1 MRRSIEITL
10 ALLALSAC
18 TARPPKKEVAEADQK
33 IEIKKII
40 APPEEATSYQLS
52 NTEPRKWLEDYRFG
66 KFFNDRA
73 EFFVIHNPKSRIFD
87 SGVSKIILYYL
98 DGNHCQSRFVLA
110 ENIAAKMIKQY
121 GTFQITPL
129 DETNKRIL
137 ENEAVLITNNGYRQI
152 NPALTRYELLWKF
165 PTKFIRLRIDA
176 ENTYEPY
183 VYSEHVPD
191 YKNIFQEIEL
201 ATH

>member
-1 MRRSIEITL
+1 
-10 ALLALSAC
+10 
-18 TARPPKKEVAEADQK
+18 
-33 IEIKKII
+33 
-40 APPEEATSYQLS
+40 
-52 NTEPRKWLEDYRFG
+52 
-66 KFFNDRA
+66 
-73 EFFVIHNPKSRIFD
+73 
-87 SGVSKIILYYL
+87 
-98 DGNHCQSRFVLA
+98 
-110 ENIAAKMIKQY
+110 MIKQY

-191 YKNIFQEIEL
+191 YKRRYQEIEL
-201 ATH
+201 ATL